1 MHQNPDNIDPAMRD
15 GAQDPTLAEAIARPL
30 PQDPHRVEQGQPSG
44 TSAADEA
51 LNQVVR
57 ELLQTIPQALAAQY
71 WDLWEN
77 TNPSTR
83 VACLRLISDTAAALR
98 AQNVPPI
105 STATPTPGTGSP
117 RPNADER
124 ADSEKRKAIL
134 KTIGKI
140 RDYNG
145 KIPDEAAREYLY
157 DCERYF
163 RQIGEFSHSKM
174 TDWEK
179 IMYATSALT
188 GHAAKTW
195 RYRERQVEGGLETT
209 LEEWDG
215 YKKWIM
221 KNFSEHLSA
230 VKRWDRFRNTR
241 QGDKQS
247 FMEYAT
253 QLRQAA
259 MECEQT
265 IPDNIFFEFMR
276 EGAKKKLQERWA
288 EERNPP
294 TALDD
299 IIERFRSY
307 EEAATIAGYYRRQ
320 APTADD
326 SGEPMDLGAMPSFP
340 NRGNGRGRGRGGHGR
355 SPGQRSNPFTCFA
368 CGQPGH
374 RMADCELRKK
384 ILENERMRNGSNR
397 DPKQGN

>member
-1 MHQNPDNIDPAMRD
+1 MRD
-15 GAQDPTLAEAIARPL
+15 GAQESLLAEAMARPL
-30 PQDPHRVEQGQPSG
+30 PQDAGQQPVSTPS
-44 TSAADEA
+44 ADEA

-77 TNPSTR
+77 TNPNTR

-98 AQNVPPI
+98 AQRVPE
-105 STATPTPGTGSP
+105 STATPTPTTSLAPGTGSP
-117 RPNADER
+117 RPGADDR
-124 ADSEKRKAIL
+124 ADSEKRRAIL
-134 KTIGKI
+134 KTIVKI

-163 RQIGEFSHSKM
+163 RQIAEFSHATM
-174 TDWEK
+174 TDWER
-179 IMYATSALT
+179 IMHASSSLT
-188 GHAAKTW
+188 GQAAKTW
-195 RYRERQVEGGLETT
+195 RYRERQVDGGFEKRLES
-209 LEEWDG
+209 WDE

-221 KNFSEHLSA
+221 RNFSEHLSA
-230 VKRWDRFRNTR
+230 AKRWDRFRNTR

-247 FMEYAT
+247 FMEYVT

-265 IPDNIFFEFMR
+265 IPDAIFFEFMR

-294 TALDD
+294 TKLDE

-320 APTADD
+320 APAADD
-326 SGEPMDLGAMPSFP
+326 GGEPMDLGAMPSFP
-340 NRGNGRGRGRGGHGR
+340 NRRGNGNRGRGGRQGQGR
-355 SPGQRSNPFTCFA
+355 RNPFTCFA

-384 ILENERMRNGSNR
+384 ILENEKKRNGSNQ
-397 DPKQGN
+397 DSKQGN